1 MANIL
6 PLNTALPQIQEGR
19 AVSQSFSA
27 QLDANET
34 LVDLKI
40 TKYEE
45 TDGIIVGDTSF
56 SGSYNSVFSFEAN
69 ALKYRQGNEL
79 KSASSWDELPDDA
92 DLYEWRAPR
101 NLKRTFSYTVV
112 MTYNIT
118 TETSTGESGGTTTT
132 VQKQTMTKT
141 YTQLVYGNWNKWAS
155 KLKDYVYTRG

>member
-6 PLNTALPQIQEGR
+6 PLNTTLPQIQEGG

-56 SGSYNSVFSFEAN
+56 SGVYNSVFSFDAG
-69 ALKYRQGNEL
+69 ALKYRQGDEL
-79 KSASSWDELPDDA
+79 KSVSSWDELPNDA

-155 KLKDYVYTRG
+155 KLKDYVYARG

>member
-1 MANIL
+1 MADIL
-6 PLNTALPQIQEGR
+6 PSSTTLPQIQEGG
-19 AVSQSFSA
+19 AVSQAFSA
-27 QLDANET
+27 SLAANET

-40 TKYEE
+40 TKYED

-56 SGSYNSVFSFEAN
+56 SGVYNSVFSFDAG
-69 ALKYRQGNEL
+69 ALKYRQNDEL
-79 KSASSWDELPDDA
+79 KTASSWDELPADA
-92 DLYEWRAPR
+92 DLYEWKAPR

-141 YTQLVYGNWNKWAS
+141 YTQLVYGNWNKWAT
-155 KLKDYVYTRG
+155 KLRNYVYARG